1 MAADAAGP
9 DGFSGAMEGNGHFE
23 RAASAEGALPVLSS
37 VARFLAS
44 HICFAA
50 IKVQVVPA
58 AQGNSSTIN

>member
-37 VARFLAS
+37 VARFLA
-44 HICFAA
+44 CRTYFAA
-50 IKVQVVPA
+50 IKVQVMSV
-58 AQGNSSTIN
+58 AQGDSSTIN